1 MLRHKIG
8 LAGARSAAGDAM
20 LASDVTIG
28 GGKTATAYFQI
39 LEDIIFGRRLPGAA
53 IDREEVARDLGIS
66 VQPVTT
72 AIDQLS
78 ADGFVDI
85 RLQRGSFVAAIRL
98 SRMIEASFVISAM
111 IRAAFRFVRPSRDK
125 ETMRTLDTAL
135 AVIQAE
141 AERCDFLGVLAG
153 VRTYRDAMVENCQ
166 VAYARIEG
174 AKAGAYLRWSIGQ
187 ILSRYP
193 PDTLPPEF
201 IRGVCNEIA
210 TQYTAL
216 HRALLEGDAT
226 NYATQIATLHANAR
240 VAFRRMSVAYPATIQ
255 V

>member
-1 MLRHKIG
+1 
-8 LAGARSAAGDAM
+8 M
-20 LASDVTIG
+20 LASDVMIG
-28 GGKTATAYFQI
+28 GGKTATAYFRI
-39 LEDIIFGRRLPGAA
+39 LEDITLGRRLPGTP

-98 SRMIEASFVISAM
+98 ARMIEASFVISAM
-111 IRAAFRFVRPSRDK
+111 IRSAFRFVRPSRDA
-125 ETMRTLDTAL
+125 ETMRTLETAL
-135 AVIQAE
+135 AVIQGE
-141 AERCDFLGVLAG
+141 AARRDFIGVLAG

-166 VAYARIEG
+166 VALARVEG

-187 ILSRYP
+187 ILTRYP

-201 IRGVCNEIA
+201 VRGVCDEIS
-210 TQYTAL
+210 TQYTEL
-216 HRALLEGDAT
+216 HRALLTGDAT
-226 NYATQIATLHANAR
+226 HYATQIAALHASAR
-240 VAFRRMSVAYPATIQ
+240 VAFHRMALAYPA
-255 V
+255 VVRA